1 MYPVSARF
9 LPRLAEDHRPVTQVQ
24 LFLTDGRVLDLE
36 HTGGSVTVDRSQ
48 AIRRTCTVTVAD
60 PALIP
65 RTPADQ
71 LATYGARLRISRG
84 VEYGNPGDVEL
95 VPLGVFRSVD
105 RAVHHELE
113 VAQHDSV
120 LQSRGE
126 GDIEKLLNAGDTWT
140 IV

>member
-71 LATYGARLRISRG
+71 LATYGARL
-84 VEYGNPGDVEL
+84 
-95 VPLGVFRSVD
+95 
-105 RAVHHELE
+105 
-113 VAQHDSV
+113 
-120 LQSRGE
+120 
-126 GDIEKLLNAGDTWT
+126 T
-140 IV
+140 